1 MKTEKI
7 RPRWIVW
14 ISNPEEDKLLE
25 RPGTVEVIRPNEY
38 DEWEH
43 EMFVCDPASE
53 SYKEIVNDPQWG
65 NGSDEQ
71 LEIAITKST
80 REWRDREDGYH
91 KEMEEFQ
98 EWKENN
104 KESLQRQVEVVKEV
118 EKTVLELEN
127 LENASSEEIFKLK
140 LDIFEKEEIQNADK
154 EIKSKIRRSDNVI
167 EIISIYH
174 SVMASSIA

>member
-1 MKTEKI
+1 MKKT
-7 RPRWIVW
+7 PRWIIW

-53 SYKEIVNDPQWG
+53 SYKEIVNDPLWG

-71 LEIAITKST
+71 LQVKITKST
-80 REWRDREDGYH
+80 REWRDREDEFH
-91 KEMEEFQ
+91 VEMAEFQ
-98 EWKENN
+98 EWRKNN
-104 KESLQRQVEVVKEV
+104 KESISTQEVVKEV
-118 EKTVLELEN
+118 EKTVIELDR

-140 LDIFEKEEIQNADK
+140 LDMFEKEEIQNADK
-154 EIKSKIRRSDNVI
+154 ETKSKIRRSDNVI
-167 EIISIYH
+167 EIISMYH